1 MSAKRLGKGLKALIR
16 SDKDRGKNDSF
27 PLKTKTQS
35 IFKIKLNHIHPNPN
49 QPRKLFDVTALNELA
64 ASISEKGLISPIT
77 VRKVKNGYELIAGER
92 RWRALK
98 HLKKRTV
105 PAYVLDTK
113 NSSDIMEMALVEN
126 IQREDL
132 NSIEESEA
140 YAVLNKKYGLSH
152 ESIAK
157 AVGKKRVTISNSLRL
172 LKLPLEIRRSL
183 IEKKISAGH
192 ARAILQM
199 KSPSAMIKVWE
210 VIMEK
215 NLSARLILADK
226 KYFLSI
232 QSEVLDGRI
241 FLSGKVDQPEE
252 KIKITK
258 MAWETKG
265 VRSVKNAITIKG
277 QTNFKSTA
285 KDIMITSQ
293 LRSALI
299 FNKKTKSRNYTLE
312 TINRNIYIFG
322 IAMDKEEKKEVLNEA
337 NKIYDVNNIF
347 PSIYL
352 VTELS
357 RNKI

>member
-16 SDKDRGKNDSF
+16 SDKDGGKSDSF
-27 PLKTKTQS
+27 SLKTKTQS

-64 ASISEKGLISPIT
+64 ASISEKGLISPVT

-105 PAYVLDTK
+105 PAYVLNTK

-140 YAVLNKKYGLSH
+140 YDVLNKKYGLSH

-172 LKLPLEIRRSL
+172 LKLPLEIRKSL

-192 ARAILQM
+192 ARAILQT

-215 NLSARLILADK
+215 NLSVRDAENMVKAKQPNQSKKRTTLKNIDHQMAPIENKLIEILGTK
-226 KYFLSI
+226 VKLKSSQKGGKIEISYFSI
-232 QSEVLDGRI
+232 DDLDRI
-241 FLSGKVDQPEE
+241 
-252 KIKITK
+252 I
-258 MAWETKG
+258 
-265 VRSVKNAITIKG
+265 
-277 QTNFKSTA
+277 
-285 KDIMITSQ
+285 DIIS
-293 LRSALI
+293 S
-299 FNKKTKSRNYTLE
+299 
-312 TINRNIYIFG
+312 
-322 IAMDKEEKKEVLNEA
+322 
-337 NKIYDVNNIF
+337 
-347 PSIYL
+347 
-352 VTELS
+352 
-357 RNKI
+357 

>member
-1 MSAKRLGKGLKALIR
+1 MSVKRLGKGLEALIR
-16 SDKDRGKNDSF
+16 SDKDKVKNDSAV
-27 PLKTKTQS
+27 LKTKTES
-35 IFKIKLNHIHPNPN
+35 ISKIKLNHIHPNPN

-105 PAYVLDTK
+105 PAYVLETK

-172 LKLPLEIRRSL
+172 LKLPLEIRKSL

-192 ARAILQM
+192 ARAILQT
-199 KSPSAMIKVWE
+199 KSPSTMIKVWE
-210 VIMEK
+210 IIMEK
-215 NLSARLILADK
+215 NLSVRDAENMVKAKQPNQSKKRTALKNKDHQIAPIENKLIEILGTK
-226 KYFLSI
+226 VKLKSSQKGGKIEISYFSI
-232 QSEVLDGRI
+232 DDLDRI
-241 FLSGKVDQPEE
+241 
-252 KIKITK
+252 I
-258 MAWETKG
+258 
-265 VRSVKNAITIKG
+265 
-277 QTNFKSTA
+277 
-285 KDIMITSQ
+285 DIIS
-293 LRSALI
+293 S
-299 FNKKTKSRNYTLE
+299 
-312 TINRNIYIFG
+312 
-322 IAMDKEEKKEVLNEA
+322 
-337 NKIYDVNNIF
+337 
-347 PSIYL
+347 
-352 VTELS
+352 
-357 RNKI
+357 

>member
-1 MSAKRLGKGLKALIR
+1 MSVKRLGKGLEALIR
-16 SDKDRGKNDSF
+16 SDKDIGENNSS
-27 PLKTKTQS
+27 LSKTKIES
-35 IFKIKLNHIHPNPN
+35 ISKIKLNQILPNPN

-132 NSIEESEA
+132 NSIEESDA

-172 LKLPLEIRRSL
+172 LKLPLEIRKSL
-183 IEKKISAGH
+183 IERKISAGH

-199 KSPSAMIKVWE
+199 KSSSRMIKVWE
-210 VIMEK
+210 TIIEK
-215 NLSARLILADK
+215 NLSVRDAENMVRAKRPNQSK
-226 KYFLSI
+226 KRRAL
-232 QSEVLDGRI
+232 
-241 FLSGKVDQPEE
+241 K
-252 KIKITK
+252 
-258 MAWETKG
+258 
-265 VRSVKNAITIKG
+265 
-277 QTNFKSTA
+277 A
-285 KDIMITSQ
+285 KDHHIAPIENKLIEILGTKVKLKSSEKGGKIEISYFSVDDLNRIIDIITS
-293 LRSALI
+293 
-299 FNKKTKSRNYTLE
+299 
-312 TINRNIYIFG
+312 
-322 IAMDKEEKKEVLNEA
+322 
-337 NKIYDVNNIF
+337 
-347 PSIYL
+347 
-352 VTELS
+352 
-357 RNKI
+357 

>member
-1 MSAKRLGKGLKALIR
+1 MSVKRLGKGLEALIR
-16 SDKDRGKNDSF
+16 SDKDKVKNDSAS
-27 PLKTKTQS
+27 LKTKTES
-35 IFKIKLNHIHPNPN
+35 ISKIKLNHIHPNPN

-172 LKLPLEIRRSL
+172 LKLPLEIRKSL

-192 ARAILQM
+192 ARAILQT
-199 KSPSAMIKVWE
+199 KSPSTMIKVWE

-215 NLSARLILADK
+215 NLSVRDAENMVKAKQPNQSKKRRALKNKDHQIAPIENKLIEILGTK
-226 KYFLSI
+226 VKLKSSQKGGKIEISYFSI
-232 QSEVLDGRI
+232 DDLDRI
-241 FLSGKVDQPEE
+241 
-252 KIKITK
+252 I
-258 MAWETKG
+258 
-265 VRSVKNAITIKG
+265 
-277 QTNFKSTA
+277 
-285 KDIMITSQ
+285 DIIS
-293 LRSALI
+293 S
-299 FNKKTKSRNYTLE
+299 
-312 TINRNIYIFG
+312 
-322 IAMDKEEKKEVLNEA
+322 
-337 NKIYDVNNIF
+337 
-347 PSIYL
+347 
-352 VTELS
+352 
-357 RNKI
+357 

>member
-1 MSAKRLGKGLKALIR
+1 MSVKRLGKGLEALIR
-16 SDKDRGKNDSF
+16 SDNDKGKSDSAS
-27 PLKTKTQS
+27 LKTKTQS

-113 NSSDIMEMALVEN
+113 NSLDIMEMALVEN

-140 YAVLNKKYGLSH
+140 YAVLSKKYGLSH

-172 LKLPLEIRRSL
+172 LKLPLEIRKSL

-192 ARAILQM
+192 ARAILQT
-199 KSPSAMIKVWE
+199 KSPSTMIKVWE
-210 VIMEK
+210 AIMEK
-215 NLSARLILADK
+215 NLSVRDAENMVKVKHPNQSKKRRALKNKDHRMAPIENKLIEILGTK
-226 KYFLSI
+226 VKLKSSQKGGKIEISYFSI
-232 QSEVLDGRI
+232 DDLDRI
-241 FLSGKVDQPEE
+241 L
-252 KIKITK
+252 
-258 MAWETKG
+258 
-265 VRSVKNAITIKG
+265 
-277 QTNFKSTA
+277 
-285 KDIMITSQ
+285 DIIS
-293 LRSALI
+293 S
-299 FNKKTKSRNYTLE
+299 
-312 TINRNIYIFG
+312 
-322 IAMDKEEKKEVLNEA
+322 
-337 NKIYDVNNIF
+337 
-347 PSIYL
+347 
-352 VTELS
+352 
-357 RNKI
+357 

>member
-1 MSAKRLGKGLKALIR
+1 VSAKRLGKGLKALIR

-49 QPRKLFDVTALNELA
+49 QPRKLFDETALNELA

-113 NSSDIMEMALVEN
+113 NSLDIMEMALVEN

-172 LKLPLEIRRSL
+172 LKLPLEIRKSL

-192 ARAILQM
+192 ARAILQT
-199 KSPSAMIKVWE
+199 KSPSTMIKVWE

-215 NLSARLILADK
+215 NLSVRDAENMVKAKQPNQSK
-226 KYFLSI
+226 KRKAL
-232 QSEVLDGRI
+232 
-241 FLSGKVDQPEE
+241 
-252 KIKITK
+252 
-258 MAWETKG
+258 
-265 VRSVKNAITIKG
+265 KN
-277 QTNFKSTA
+277 
-285 KDIMITSQ
+285 
-293 LRSALI
+293 
-299 FNKKTKSRNYTLE
+299 
-312 TINRNIYIFG
+312 INRQMAPI
-322 IAMDKEEKKEVLNEA
+322 E
-337 NKIYDVNNIF
+337 NKLIEILGTKVKLKSSQKGGKIEISYF
-347 PSIYL
+347 SIDDL
-352 VTELS
+352 DRIIDIIS
-357 RNKI
+357 S